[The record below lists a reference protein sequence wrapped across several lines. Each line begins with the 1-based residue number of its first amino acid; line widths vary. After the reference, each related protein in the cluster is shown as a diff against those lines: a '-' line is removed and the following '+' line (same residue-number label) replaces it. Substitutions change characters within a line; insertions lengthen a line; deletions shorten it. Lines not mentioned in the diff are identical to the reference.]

1 MLGNKQL
8 QASLKEA
15 NTHLESAQ
23 ARIADLESDALTAQE
38 SLEEAKARI
47 TDLEAANAKSLIKLS
62 EADAFIEE
70 LEKVNTENL
79 DKLIEANA
87 SLEELGVKFDT
98 AVATGVENRLAD
110 AAPDIPVAA
119 AAAAESVTADFEAA
133 YEASRAAGGASH
145 AKFLNDNAEQ
155 IREYVEA
162 QQG

>member
-38 SLEEAKARI
+38 SLEEANVEVSNLKQAN
-47 TDLEAANAKSLIKLS
+47 TENLEKLS
-62 EADAFIEE
+62 EANASIEE
-70 LEKVNTENL
+70 LETTLAAIKA
-79 DKLIEANA
+79 D
-87 SLEELGVKFDT
+87 FDT

-133 YEASRAAGGASH
+133 YEASRATGGASH

>member
-38 SLEEAKARI
+38 SLEEANAEVSNLKKAN
-47 TDLEAANAKSLIKLS
+47 TDNLEKLS
-62 EADAFIEE
+62 EANASIEE
-70 LEKVNTENL
+70 LETTLATIKS
-79 DKLIEANA
+79 D
-87 SLEELGVKFDT
+87 FDT
-98 AVATGVENRLAD
+98 AVATGVENRLAE

>member
-38 SLEEAKARI
+38 SLEEANAEISNLKQAN
-47 TDLEAANAKSLIKLS
+47 TNNLEKLS
-62 EADAFIEE
+62 EANASIEE
-70 LEKVNTENL
+70 LETALAEKKDE
-79 DKLIEANA
+79 
-87 SLEELGVKFDT
+87 FDT
-98 AVATGVENRLAD
+98 AVATGVENRLAE
-110 AAPDIPVAA
+110 AVPDIPVAA

-155 IREYVEA
+155 IREYVET